1 MLGSWMSS
9 FDKSN
14 FDDFA
19 PFEEE
24 MDRMF
29 DTLNRT
35 TGIRAVRRGSF
46 PQVNIGASPERV
58 DVYLFGAGLDPKTVD
73 ISIEKSLLAVS
84 GSREVPTREGGAYY
98 RRERFGGDFRRVV
111 SLPED
116 VDPEHADA
124 NYRDGVLHITVP
136 RRESVRPRQIE
147 VR

>member
-9 FDKSN
+9 FDKSL
-14 FDDFA
+14 FDDFSL
-19 PFEEE
+19 FEEE
-24 MDRMF
+24 MDKMF
-29 DTLNRT
+29 DAVNRT

-46 PQVNIGASPERV
+46 PQINIGANPERV
-58 DVYLFGAGLDPKTVD
+58 DVYLFGAGLDPTSVD
-73 ISIEKSLLAVS
+73 ISIQKSLLAVS
-84 GSREVPTREGGAYY
+84 GSRKVPVREGASYY
-98 RRERFGGDFRRVV
+98 RNERFEGDFRRVV

-124 NYRDGVLHITVP
+124 HYRDGVLHITVP